1 MAPSTVAMSS
11 QVEPDKVR
19 FIAPGILPA
28 EDGSSLTMSQALRAS
43 KALLAHIKS
52 AKQESTE
59 GSSKKPLLEDEESS
73 TPIWL
78 TLTTK
83 SHIHETRRLKP
94 HKIALPHTL
103 NTDPEATICLITPEP
118 QRHYKN
124 VVASDSFPAALR
136 NRITRVIDL
145 KHLQA
150 KFKQYEAQ
158 RKLYAECD
166 IFLADDRILN
176 RLPKHLGNVFYKTTT
191 KRPIPVVFQKPRPKV
206 DKKRVK
212 RVKGT
217 EDISARA
224 PADIAAEIEKALGSA
239 LVNLSPTTNTAIK
252 VGYADWKPEHL
263 AANIEALALALVER
277 HVPKKWDN
285 VKAIFIKAP
294 KTTALPIWQTDEL
307 WLQQSD
313 VVPEGSEEAK
323 AIEAKREKANV
334 GKKRKVRNLDG
345 QDSGDQQPSI
355 KKIKGPIPDSND
367 DGLDKQINER
377 KERLK
382 KQKKAAEAALEEE
395 LTFGARGL

>member
-1 MAPSTVAMSS
+1 M
-11 QVEPDKVR
+11 DD
-19 FIAPGILPA
+19 
-28 EDGSSLTMSQALRAS
+28 ED
-43 KALLAHIKS
+43 
-52 AKQESTE
+52 
-59 GSSKKPLLEDEESS
+59 SS

-83 SHIHETRRLKP
+83 SHVHDNNRLKP
-94 HKIALPHTL
+94 HKISLPHPL

-166 IFLADDRILN
+166 IFLADDRIIN
-176 RLPKHLGNVFYKTTT
+176 RLPKHLGKVFYKSTT
-191 KRPIPVVFQKPRPKV
+191 KRPVPVIFQKSRDKV

-217 EDISARA
+217 QDINARD
-224 PADIAAEIEKALGSA
+224 PAEIAAEIEKAIGSA
-239 LVNLSPTTNTAIK
+239 LLNLSPSTNTAVK

-263 AANIEALALALVER
+263 AANVEALVQTLVNT

-285 VKAIFIKAP
+285 VKAIFIKGP
-294 KTTALPIWQTDEL
+294 QTTALPIWQTDEL
-307 WLQQSD
+307 WLQASD
-313 VVPEGSEEAK
+313 VVQEGSEEAK
-323 AIEAKREKANV
+323 AIEARKEKANV
-334 GKKRKVRNLDG
+334 GKKRKSRDG
-345 QDSGDQQPSI
+345 EKEETEKNSRSN
-355 KKIKGPIPDSND
+355 KKVKVPVPESND
-367 DGLDKQINER
+367 DGLDQQIADR
-377 KERLK
+377 KARLK
-382 KQKKAAEAALEEE
+382 KQKKAAKAALED
-395 LTFGARGL
+395 